1 MNTKPTLNKYQFKL
15 LQYTLFSIILWTL
28 IIIFLLKW
36 NQKKLDEETFKRA
49 FIYTKV
55 GFDKDI
61 IYRRWV
67 SGHGGVYVPVT
78 KETPS
83 NPYLSHIKNRG
94 C

>member
-55 GFDKDI
+55 GFDKEI
-61 IYRRWV
+61 GRASCRERV
-67 SGHGGVYVPVT
+67 
-78 KETPS
+78 
-83 NPYLSHIKNRG
+83 
-94 C
+94 

>member
-78 KETPS
+78 KETP
-83 NPYLSHIKNRG
+83 
-94 C
+94 